1 MMNENIGRNGRWRL
15 GRPVLWLLWLLL
27 ALPAV
32 AGAERG
38 LLWRIEDGRGHV
50 SHLLGTIHVGDPRV
64 LELPAPIRQAFAASR
79 TFCAEVRLDMGSL
92 MGLTQAMLLPEGKS
106 LRDKLDARTWQS
118 LVALSA
124 TLGLPEMMLERMKP
138 WAVATMLSQPKAP
151 GMVLDMMLYEQAAAA
166 GKQLC
171 GLETPEEQLGA
182 LESLSEREQIAML
195 QSAIRQYP
203 QLDRLVEKLTRAWLQ
218 RDLAA
223 LERISAEAMAG
234 EDPDM
239 VAAFDREVVI
249 RRNHRMVTRMQPK
262 LAEGGAFIA
271 VGALHL
277 PGKAGILNLL
287 RQQGYRVTAVY

>member
-1 MMNENIGRNGRWRL
+1 MMNENVGRNGRWRF
-15 GRPVLWLLWLLL
+15 GWPVLWLLL

-92 MGLTQAMLLPEGKS
+92 MGLTQAMLLPGGES
-106 LRDKLDARTWQS
+106 LRDKLDAGTWQS

-218 RDLAA
+218 RDLTA

-262 LAEGGAFIA
+262 LAAGAAFIA

-277 PGKAGILNLL
+277 PGKDGILNLL
-287 RQQGYRVTAVY
+287 RQQGYRMTAIY

>member
-1 MMNENIGRNGRWRL
+1 MMKENVGRNGRWRF
-15 GRPVLWLLWLLL
+15 GWPVLWLLLV
-27 ALPAV
+27 LPAV

-50 SHLLGTIHVGDPRV
+50 SHLLGTIHVADPRV
-64 LELPAPIRQAFAASR
+64 LELPAPIRQAFEKSR
-79 TFCAEVRLDMGSL
+79 TFCAEVRLDMDSL
-92 MGLTQAMLLPEGKS
+92 LGLTQAMLLPEGES

-124 TLGLPEMMLERMKP
+124 PLGLPEMMLERMKP

-203 QLDRLVEKLTRAWLQ
+203 QLDRLMEKLTRAWLQ
-218 RDLAA
+218 RDLTA

-287 RQQGYRVTAVY
+287 RQQGYRVTVVY